1 VINGVKVADDFIVL
15 DELVLDVLALA
26 AVPLLVVDDVNMRG
40 IVGIVTAVVTV
51 GTVINVVVLK

>member
-26 AVPLLVVDDVNMRG
+26 AVPLLVVDDVNTRG
-40 IVGIVTAVVTV
+40 IVGVVTAVVTV